1 MKRTWLTVTALV
13 APVLLT
19 GGCLSTY
26 LLIQPPPPAACSPG
40 QNDQGDPGAPA
51 AVVDVAGL
59 PTTAVAGYRGEQLRN
74 AALVMNA
81 AQALG
86 LDQGAQTLGVMV
98 AMGESSLRVLNRGD
112 AVGPDSRG
120 LFQQRAN
127 GAWGSLAD
135 RMDPTTSATN
145 FFRALVDVPG
155 WAQLEPTIAANRTQR
170 NADPYYYAQFWGPAQ
185 QVVAAL
191 AGASVTPVPAEG
203 AVTGPAVPAL
213 AAPDVACAP
222 QAGAA
227 TDLQVPDGAWV
238 KPAVG
243 PLTSPFGT
251 RRHPVTGVVRA
262 HKGDDIG
269 APCGS
274 PLYAAAAGRVITA
287 GVASGYGHLIAID
300 HGGGVLTRYGHMYA
314 DGLSVRVGDSVSVG
328 QVIGEVGSDGLSTG
342 CHLHFEVMRDGEL
355 IDPAPFMASHGA
367 VLG

>member
-1 MKRTWLTVTALV
+1 VKRTWLTVTALV

-26 LLIQPPPPAACSPG
+26 LLIQPRPQPTCSPTG
-40 QNDQGDPGAPA
+40 ADPGAPA
-51 AVVDVAGL
+51 VNADVTGL

-81 AQALG
+81 AAALG
-86 LDQGAQTLGVMV
+86 LDQRAQTLGVMV
-98 AMGESSLRVLNRGD
+98 AMGESSLRVLDRGD
-112 AVGPDSRG
+112 VVGPDSRG
-120 LFQQRAN
+120 LFQQRGN
-127 GAWGSLAD
+127 GAWGTYAD

-155 WAQLEPTIAANRTQR
+155 WAELEPTIAANRTQR

-191 AGASVTPVPAEG
+191 SGATVNDTA
-203 AVTGPAVPAL
+203 AV
-213 AAPDVACAP
+213 AAPAAGCAP
-222 QAGAA
+222 KARG
-227 TDLQVPDGAWV
+227 TSGLQVPAGAWV

-269 APCGS
+269 APCGA

-300 HGGGVLTRYGHMYA
+300 HGGGVITRYGHMYA
-314 DGLSVRVGDSVSVG
+314 DGLNVRVGDSVTAG
-328 QVIGEVGSDGLSTG
+328 QVLGEVGSDGLSTG

-355 IDPAPFMASHGA
+355 IDPAPFMASQGA

>member
-1 MKRTWLTVTALV
+1 VKRTWIAVAALV

-19 GGCLSTY
+19 GGCLGTY
-26 LLIQPPPPAACSPG
+26 LLIQPPPPPTCGP
-40 QNDQGDPGAPA
+40 QGVGTTDTPGA
-51 AVVDVAGL
+51 AVQVAGL
-59 PTTAVAGYRGEQLRN
+59 PTTAVAGYRGEQLAN
-74 AALVMNA
+74 AAAVMDA
-81 AQALG
+81 ARALG
-86 LDQGAQTLGVMV
+86 LDSHAQTLGVMV
-98 AMGESSLRVLNRGD
+98 AMGESSLRVIDRGD

-127 GAWGSLAD
+127 GAWGSYAD

-145 FFRALVDVPG
+145 FYRALVKVPG

-170 NADPYYYAQFWGPAQ
+170 NADPYHYRQYWGPAQ

-191 AGASVTPVPAEG
+191 AGATVTTVTTDPAAPVPG
-203 AVTGPAVPAL
+203 APAAAAVPAL
-213 AAPDVACAP
+213 ACQPP
-222 QAGAA
+222 PPGAA
-227 TDLQVPDGAWV
+227 DLQAPAGSWV

-274 PLYAAAAGRVITA
+274 PIYAAAAGRVITA
-287 GVASGYGHLIAID
+287 GTASGYGHLVVLD

-314 DGLSVRVGDSVSVG
+314 DGLHVRVGESVSPG
-328 QVIGEVGSDGLSTG
+328 QVIADVGSDGLSTG

-355 IDPAPFMASHGA
+355 VDPAPFMASQGA